1 MKKRNLLLSII
12 LVIITIGI
20 YAIVWDYKVT
30 KDLNEKENSLPIV
43 SDVIISILFGII
55 TLGIYWLYRQFKF
68 FRKIDEYYNTNLT
81 ILNFIL
87 TILFLGLITKI
98 IIQNIIN
105 KSNNE

>member
-30 KDLNEKENSLPIV
+30 KDLNEKEKSLPIV

-55 TLGIYWLYRQFKF
+55 TLGIYWLYRQFKLF
-68 FRKIDEYYNTNLT
+68 KKFDAYFNSKYFIC
-81 ILNFIL
+81 NFIA
-87 TILFLGLITKI
+87 TILFLYAVNVG
-98 IIQNIIN
+98 IIQNQIN
-105 KSNNE
+105 HNN

>member
-55 TLGIYWLYRQFKF
+55 TLGIYWLYRQFKLFKKFDAF
-68 FRKIDEYYNTNLT
+68 FNSKYFIC
-81 ILNFIL
+81 NFIA
-87 TILFLGLITKI
+87 TILFLYAVNVW
-98 IIQNIIN
+98 IIQNQIN
-105 KSNNE
+105 HNN

>member
-30 KDLNEKENSLPIV
+30 KDLNEKEKSLPIV

-55 TLGIYWLYRQFKF
+55 TLGIYWLYRQFKLF
-68 FRKIDEYYNTNLT
+68 KKFDAYFNSKYFIC
-81 ILNFIL
+81 NFIA
-87 TILFLGLITKI
+87 TILFLYAVNVG
-98 IIQNIIN
+98 IIQNQIN
-105 KSNNE
+105 NNN